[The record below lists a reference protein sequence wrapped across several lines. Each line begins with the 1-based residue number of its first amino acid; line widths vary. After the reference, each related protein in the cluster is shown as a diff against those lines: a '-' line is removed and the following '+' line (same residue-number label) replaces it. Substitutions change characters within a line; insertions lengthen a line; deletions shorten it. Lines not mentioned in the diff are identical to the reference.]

1 MRVEILR
8 EANESQLCST
18 LAFSAREFEAYFAA
32 NKVRAP
38 ENVSSSSIA
47 HWTMLVREK
56 SGCLFVCMR
65 DDNLLESASTLSN
78 NDSININNHNIN
90 FNNDNINNMDGF
102 IFTYTKGACTHIW
115 LAITASHAR
124 QKGVMQT
131 LFNAVES
138 HARASGFTQLSVNTM
153 PSVFTAMPGFLLKN
167 GFVKVAESLVAEG
180 TASQT
185 AKWSFTKTIPHK

>member
-8 EANESQLCST
+8 EANESQLCSA

-47 HWTMLVREK
+47 HWAMLVREK
-56 SGCLFVCMR
+56 SGCLFMCMG
-65 DDNLLESASTLSN
+65 DDDRLESASTSSN
-78 NDSININNHNIN
+78 NDTINNNG
-90 FNNDNINNMDGF
+90 NNNNMDGF
-102 IFTYTKGACTHIW
+102 VFTYTKGAYTHIW

-138 HARASGFTQLSVNTM
+138 RARASGFTQLSVNTM

-180 TASQT
+180 TPLQT
-185 AKWSFTKTIPHK
+185 ARWSFTKTIEQ

>member
-8 EANESQLCST
+8 GEANESQLCSA

-38 ENVSSSSIA
+38 ENVSASSIA
-47 HWTMLVREK
+47 HWTMLMREK
-56 SGCLFVCMR
+56 SGCMFMCMR
-65 DDNLLESASTLSN
+65 DDNPLLESASTLSN
-78 NDSININNHNIN
+78 NDSININN
-90 FNNDNINNMDGF
+90 DNINNMDGF
-102 IFTYTKGACTHIW
+102 VFTYTKGPCTHIW

-153 PSVFTAMPGFLLKN
+153 PSVFTAMPGFLLKS

-180 TASQT
+180 TPSQT